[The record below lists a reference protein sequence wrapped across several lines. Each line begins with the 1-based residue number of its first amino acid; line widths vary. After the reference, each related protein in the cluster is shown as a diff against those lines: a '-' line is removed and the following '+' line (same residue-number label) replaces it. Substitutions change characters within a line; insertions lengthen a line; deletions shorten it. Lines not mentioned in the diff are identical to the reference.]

1 MRRCVSVCLRVCA
14 VRSQRV
20 RVPTCQQSSRF
31 LDHLCPHTPISSST
45 LFPRDEQVGGGGAR
59 RYTNTTSAPSP
70 APLHLPPP
78 CAQRHKQGGD
88 IETDISPPDERG
100 ISVTQASKVNVVWVR
115 KQLLVY
121 CEAAGRLKGTI
132 TPPKKAIKG
141 SSSVHTSDK
150 LFAAPPRH
158 KDA

>member
-1 MRRCVSVCLRVCA
+1 M
-14 VRSQRV
+14 
-20 RVPTCQQSSRF
+20 P
-31 LDHLCPHTPISSST
+31 
-45 LFPRDEQVGGGGAR
+45 
-59 RYTNTTSAPSP
+59 
-70 APLHLPPP
+70 
-78 CAQRHKQGGD
+78 
-88 IETDISPPDERG
+88 PPDERG

-141 SSSVHTSDK
+141 SSSVHTPDK

-158 KDA
+158 KDV